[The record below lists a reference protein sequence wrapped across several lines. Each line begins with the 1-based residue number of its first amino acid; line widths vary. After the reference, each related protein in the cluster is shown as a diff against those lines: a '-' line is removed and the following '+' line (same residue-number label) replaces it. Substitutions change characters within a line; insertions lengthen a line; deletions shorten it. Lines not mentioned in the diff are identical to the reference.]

1 MTRPLRRAKKIA
13 RLKDETMR
21 KYYVE
26 VAKGKRLHKYFWSYS
41 RNARKHLR
49 DNVQKHEIGVR
60 CVVYK
65 SDGSGD
71 VVSACEYLEDG
82 TIKYLNW

>member
-1 MTRPLRRAKKIA
+1 MTRPHRMARTIA
-13 RLKDETMR
+13 RLKGETMR
-21 KYYVE
+21 KYYIE
-26 VAKGKRLHKYFWSYS
+26 VTNGSGLYKYFWSYS

-49 DNVQKHEIGVR
+49 DNAPWDGSCAR

-65 SDGSGD
+65 YDGSGD
-71 VVSACEYLEDG
+71 VVSACGYWEGG

>member
-13 RLKDETMR
+13 RLKGETMR
-21 KYYVE
+21 MYYVE
-26 VAKGKRLHKYFWSYS
+26 VAKGNRLYKYFWSYS

-49 DNVQKHEIGVR
+49 DNVPWDGSCAR

-71 VVSACEYLEDG
+71 VVSACGYWEDG